1 MPSAPAR
8 REFRCPACGRDT
20 WLLKKPRYDGFVRTG
35 DALLCA
41 LCKHEFADESE
52 IPFKDSAAPR
62 VFTEADRPRPVR
74 VFDESEKNRMCRHCR
89 EYVVNPFIQRCGL
102 HHCEVE
108 ATDTCPAFAPR
119 PPQAPSPF

>member
-1 MPSAPAR
+1 MPPAPAR

-20 WLLKKPRYDGFVRTG
+20 WLLKKPTYDGFTRTG
-35 DALLCA
+35 ETLHCA
-41 LCKHEFADESE
+41 LCHHQFSSEAE
-52 IPFKDSAAPR
+52 IPFKDSAPPR
-62 VFTEADRPRPVR
+62 IFTEADRPRPVR

-108 ATDTCPAFAPR
+108 ATDTCTSFAPR
-119 PPQAPSPF
+119 PPPPPSPI

>member
-1 MPSAPAR
+1 MPPTPPR

-20 WLLKKPRYDGFVRTG
+20 WLVRKPTYDGFTRTG
-35 DALLCA
+35 ETLHCA
-41 LCKHEFADESE
+41 LCHHQFASESD
-52 IPFKDSAAPR
+52 IPFKDTSSPR
-62 VFTEADRPRPVR
+62 IFTEADRPRPVR

-108 ATDTCPAFAPR
+108 ATDTCTSFAPR
-119 PPQAPSPF
+119 PPPPPSPI

>member
-1 MPSAPAR
+1 MPPTPPR
-8 REFRCPACGRDT
+8 REFRCPVCNRDS
-20 WLLKKPRYDGFVRTG
+20 WLLKKPLYDGFTRTG
-35 DALLCA
+35 ETLHCA
-41 LCKHEFADESE
+41 LCQHQFSSESE
-52 IPFKDSAAPR
+52 IPFKDNSSPR

-119 PPQAPSPF
+119 PPPAPSPI